1 MAIFRWRSPFYE
13 NLKEFRE
20 LDRLQE
26 EVNKLYENFF
36 GKNPYSERRNVF
48 PAINVAEDRENLYVT
63 AELPGVDAKE
73 INITAEEDGLTIK
86 GTRRLEQDNE
96 EKSYHRRERE
106 GGSFNRK
113 INLPK
118 RVMTEKVTAET
129 KNGILTV
136 ILPKA
141 EEAKPKMI
149 DIKVQWGGEND
160 K

>member
-20 LDRLQE
+20 LDRLQD
-26 EVNKLYENFF
+26 EVNRLYENFF
-36 GKNPYSERRNVF
+36 GKSPYSERRDVF
-48 PAINVAEDRENLYVT
+48 PAINVSEDGENVYIS
-63 AELPGVDAKE
+63 AELPGVDAKD

-86 GTRRLEQDNE
+86 GTRILEAGNKE
-96 EKSYHRRERE
+96 ASYHRRERE

-113 INLPK
+113 INLPT
-118 RVMTEKVTAET
+118 RVITEKVTAET

-141 EEAKPKMI
+141 EEMKPKTI
-149 DIKVQWGGEND
+149 EIKVQ
-160 K
+160 